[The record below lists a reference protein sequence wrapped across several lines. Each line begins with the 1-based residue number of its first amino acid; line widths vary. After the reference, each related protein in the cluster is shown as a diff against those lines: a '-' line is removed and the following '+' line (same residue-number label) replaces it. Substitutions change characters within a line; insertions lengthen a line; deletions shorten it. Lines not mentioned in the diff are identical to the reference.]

1 LFLNSRFQKDI
12 KKEGIFRIPARYN
25 DILEYKDAFEDGQ
38 TDLSHCKD
46 PFILAGLVCLFIR
59 ELPEP
64 LLTYELY
71 DRWTVDVFETD
82 QAARDELLKSLL
94 AQVPATNYNIL
105 RAIFIF
111 LRRVHDL
118 SIFNKM
124 NAKNLGL
131 IFGTTLLKPLQE
143 GGPQEY
149 ARKILKQSQIVEF
162 LIISCTYIFQVDE
175 KEYLPLN
182 PDRYNP
188 NYDPNAPPTDD
199 ENSMLATTTTIPN
212 RKYSAPPTLSSQDA
226 DSTFN
231 VTV

>member
-1 LFLNSRFQKDI
+1 MYPDQQIPLLIRNSLEQLERDI

-25 DILEYKDAFEDGQ
+25 DIMEYKDAFEDGH

-59 ELPEP
+59 EVPEP

-71 DRWTVDVFETD
+71 DRWTVDVFAEITP
-82 QAARDELLKSLL
+82 AGREEVLKSLL
-94 AQVPATNYNIL
+94 SQLPVANYNIL

-118 SIFNKM
+118 SMFNKM

-149 ARKILKQSQIVEF
+149 ARKILKQSQIVEY
-162 LIISCTYIFQVDE
+162 LISSCTAVFNVDE

-182 PDRYNP
+182 PDRYDEK
-188 NYDPNAPPTDD
+188 YDPNAPTTNDDTSSSLPTD
-199 ENSMLATTTTIPN
+199 SKSSLTL
-212 RKYSAPPTLSSQDA
+212 RK
-226 DSTFN
+226 
-231 VTV
+231 